1 VNVRVLHQARRLFAL
16 LPEEQH
22 ARIEGTLAT
31 LDDVLLTWRGG
42 LWFALGA
49 AVFALA
55 FALISQY
62 GFGYKPCVLCLWQR
76 LPYLLTVIVAA
87 TGLGVTRFRLWRG
100 ALLLLCAALFLT
112 DAGIAA
118 FHIGVEQHWWSGTS
132 GCTIQTKAV
141 TDASG
146 LRSALLASPVAQC
159 GEISWTFIGLSMA
172 TWNLFFALCCAIFT
186 ALIVFFGKPEL
197 PQPRPYRFSLPQE

>member
-1 VNVRVLHQARRLFAL
+1 MHQARRLFAL
-16 LPEEQH
+16 LPETQH
-22 ARIEGTLAT
+22 ARLEGTLAT

-42 LWFALGA
+42 LGFALA
-49 AVFALA
+49 IAVFALA

-62 GFGYKPCVLCLWQR
+62 GFGFKPCVLCLWQR
-76 LPYLLTVIVAA
+76 LPYLLVIIVAA
-87 TGLGVTRFRLWRG
+87 LGLALPGLRLWRG
-100 ALLLLCAALFLT
+100 ALLLLCALLLLA

-118 FHIGVEQHWWSGTS
+118 FHVGVEQHWWSGTS
-132 GCTIQTKAV
+132 GCTIQAKAV

-159 GEISWTFIGLSMA
+159 GEVSWTFIGLSMA
-172 TWNLFFALCCAIFT
+172 TWNLFFALCCALFT
-186 ALIVFFGKPEL
+186 AFIVFFGRPEV